1 MGFHFK
7 IDSMVVVCCINKQK
21 SCNYEIFK
29 INKIFWLFCKK
40 RKLWAYASFISSK
53 QNKTADAESRKVRD
67 KPEWSLK
74 EDIYRKIIK
83 NF

>member
-40 RKLWAYASFISSK
+40 GNCGHMLHLYHLNKIKLQM
-53 QNKTADAESRKVRD
+53 QNQEKSGIN
-67 KPEWSLK
+67 L
-74 EDIYRKIIK
+74 
-83 NF
+83 NGL